1 MYAALWRAL
10 PGPAP
15 VRVVIFALLALA
27 VMAACVLWLFP
38 WVADRLPMNDADIE
52 GVATVVRRAMNGS
65 A

>member
-10 PGPAP
+10 PGPMP
-15 VRVVIFALLALA
+15 VRVVIFALLVLA

-52 GVATVVRRAMNGS
+52 GAVTVLRRVIDGS